1 MRCPVFNF
9 AIHATGHR
17 KGKMIAIMPSN
28 LTRRNLL
35 KTAAAT
41 VCFSAMPRL
50 RALQSNLA
58 TDERTLWFS
67 RAKFGM
73 FIHWG
78 PYSLASVEASWPVL
92 VPAPGGI
99 SEAEYVALTKRFN
112 PAKFDPDS
120 WVSLA
125 KSAGQRYMVFTTKH
139 HDGFCMFD
147 SAYTRYKITNT
158 PYGKDIVAQL
168 SAACARQS
176 MPLGFYYSP
185 PDENHPDF
193 RDTSKPIST
202 NYKGEPERPEWPI
215 YLDYMSL
222 QLDELLTRYGA
233 VATIWF
239 DKVVAEQTPQFDGP
253 RFLDQIHRRQPL
265 TLVNNRLGGG
275 DYDTPE
281 QFIPK
286 TIPVKSMRL
295 DSPEHQDVD
304 GQSNVV
310 PRPEDFR
317 LWESCMTINDTWAYN
332 RNDNKYKS
340 TDTLIRSLV
349 EVVSRGGNLLLDV
362 GPGPDGT
369 IQPEFQERLLAVGKW
384 LDGNGAAIYGTTYGP
399 IQGQAAF
406 RTTAKPGHIYVQVF
420 DWPSTTLQIPPF
432 DARIVAANML
442 VGGSKISFTQ
452 SSNAINLHLPN
463 RDPDQSV
470 RVIDLRIS

>member
-1 MRCPVFNF
+1 MV
-9 AIHATGHR
+9 
-17 KGKMIAIMPSN
+17 AIMPSA
-28 LTRRNLL
+28 LTRRHLL
-35 KTAAAT
+35 KGAAAT
-41 VCFSAMPRL
+41 ACLSTIPQL
-50 RALQSNLA
+50 TALPTGTLSG
-58 TDERTLWFS
+58 ERTRWFS
-67 RAKFGM
+67 QAKFGM

-78 PYSLASVEASWPVL
+78 PYSVASVEASWPVL
-92 VPAPGGI
+92 VPSPGGI
-99 SEAEYVALTKRFN
+99 SEAEYVALPKRFN
-112 PAKFDPDS
+112 PERFDPDA

-125 KSAGQRYMVFTTKH
+125 KAAGQRYMVFTTKH

-168 SAACARQS
+168 SAACARQN

-193 RDTSKPIST
+193 RDTSKPIAT

-286 TIPVKSMRL
+286 SIPVKSMRL
-295 DSPEHQDVD
+295 DSPEHQDAD
-304 GQSNVV
+304 RQSTVV

-317 LWESCMTINDTWAYN
+317 LWESCMTINETWAYN
-332 RNDNKYKS
+332 RNDHKYKS
-340 TDTLIRSLV
+340 VDTLIRSLV

-369 IQPEFQERLLAVGKW
+369 IQPEFQERLLAIGKW
-384 LDGNGAAIYGTTYGP
+384 LDNNGAAIYGTTYGP

-406 RTTAKPGHIYVQVF
+406 RTTAKTGHVYVHIFQ
-420 DWPSTTLQIPPF
+420 WPSADLQLPP
-432 DARIVAANML
+432 L
-442 VGGSKISFTQ
+442 SSKIVSAKMLAAGSHVPFTQ
-452 SSNAINLHLPN
+452 TSSSIRLRLPP
-463 RDPDQSV
+463 REPEQSV
-470 RVIDLRIS
+470 RVIDLRLA

>member
-1 MRCPVFNF
+1 
-9 AIHATGHR
+9 
-17 KGKMIAIMPSN
+17 MISIMPSI

-35 KTAAAT
+35 KSAAASA
-41 VCFSAMPRL
+41 CLAAMPQP
-50 RALQSNLA
+50 RALQSSIPA
-58 TDERTLWFS
+58 IERTQWFS
-67 RAKFGM
+67 QAKFGM

-78 PYSLASVEASWPVL
+78 PYSVASVEASWPIL
-92 VPAPGGI
+92 VPSAGGI
-99 SEAEYVALTKRFN
+99 SEAEYVALPARFN
-112 PAKFDPDS
+112 PVKFDPDA

-168 SAACARQS
+168 SAACARQK

-222 QLDELLTRYGA
+222 QLDELLTRYGT

-239 DKVVAEQTPQFDGP
+239 DKVVAEQTPQYDGP

-281 QFIPK
+281 QFIPR
-286 TIPVKSMRL
+286 TIPIKSMRL
-295 DSPEHQDVD
+295 DSPEHQGADQ
-304 GQSNVV
+304 QSNVV

-317 LWESCMTINDTWAYN
+317 LWESCMTINETWAYN
-332 RNDNKYKS
+332 RNDHKYKS
-340 TDTLIRSLV
+340 ADTLIRSLV

-384 LDGNGAAIYGTTYGP
+384 LDSNGAAIYGTTYGP
-399 IQGQAAF
+399 LQGNTSF
-406 RTTAKPGHIYVQVF
+406 RTTAKAGHTYVHVF
-420 DWPSTTLQIPPF
+420 DWPSAALQLPPIKQK
-432 DARIVAANML
+432 IVAAKML
-442 VGGSKISFTQ
+442 AGGSQIPFTQ
-452 SSNAINLHLPN
+452 TSASISLRLPP
-463 RDPDQSV
+463 REPEQSV
-470 RVIDLRIS
+470 RVVDLRLA